1 MVKKKVILLDHSQIQ
16 TIMKNGGTKAL
27 DAIVSRGDKF
37 LYVRGARK
45 EISNTLTGEELN
57 DFDAWLNEKRY
68 AGKVE
73 QVDPVKTDKEKNK
86 FDPDHKRGT
95 QGNNQE
101 LWDMGARKFM
111 QDNKD
116 YYDFEVIS
124 RDKDFL
130 DNKFNKQTDLER
142 LNFDRV
148 SVKSAL
154 TDLLTDPDVD
164 YTQQQFDE
172 LKTKI
177 DAGQFGTSHNLE
189 EHKPTLPDS
198 YSDSIDKKS
207 VGRVNGLLRRGAPV
221 AVLGF
226 AAAAI
231 YPALE
236 ARAAAKDISLA
247 EAAVDAGLQLSEEDL
262 KSLAKEAGVDLAVSL
277 TPVGWLKKAWEV
289 IGNADDIVEVTQLYG
304 DVFPDNAAIQQLADV
319 AKAIEDSAAFDT
331 YKGVRDTL
339 VDAVGSVG
347 EAVSDVFTG
356 EDDLADATNEA
367 RDAVESAEIAAHG
380 AIKAGYS
387 LEEVSQA
394 FGASLHNSAD
404 ADSLALTA
412 DIEARLDTIEEE
424 WEDANPAPPTPSTP
438 DSTGDGWTSVGGH
451 NSSSNDDRDGSDRT
465 ERRREQRRESDY
477 QRGYKEGYRNGY
489 GDRGETGVIVH
500 GADGTSDAF
509 WDGYGTGYD
518 GGRYGSG
525 DAPDDNDSG
534 GGKRPLIVDLNN
546 DQSLALKPR
555 NESFTRFDVD
565 NDGYSEA
572 MAWVGGEDGFIV
584 VDLAANG
591 SSGPDGDI
599 TRAEEVILANLTPED
614 DSDLEALAKV
624 FDSNKDG
631 KVNAS
636 DARFNELKVWQDKDA
651 NGKVSAGELKTLAAH
666 GITEIDLTTFGEV
679 DAYVDGSR
687 IDANFNILKS
697 DGTTLLGGDA
707 VLSYE
712 NDGQKLVDTADGFK
726 IDFENANDAQYRV
739 VKKGQTADLNL
750 ASEGLR
756 GAFGNTGNDVLD
768 GSGLTEDAHLMGG
781 DGNDVLTGGAGD
793 DLLIGGKGA
802 DKLYG
807 GAGKDTLLI
816 DANDSDY
823 HGGEGYD
830 RLIFDGT
837 EDLSLDMAVRSVEF
851 ARTSSGNDVVTGG
864 QADDIMELGDGNDTA
879 YGSGGSDTL
888 NGGKGDDVLW
898 GDVDESHIYQ
908 FGANGETALQK
919 IGNTLKLTNSS
930 VADLGLETTGR
941 GKLVVDLAEEGA
953 QPTTRKKDYEPG
965 ETITIQAVY
974 LYETVWG
981 GNNPPSAYE
990 VTKTIDKNY
999 YDYLK
1004 NEQPQHFLE
1013 VISFGGSH
1021 QPGHIKIASDV
1032 NADNIYLH
1040 VEGGNYRQSW
1050 WHTVRSRYLTDPL
1063 PDPQYKAYLAANPE
1077 YEDVPPP
1084 PDGQIDQDG
1093 EVSFSELT
1101 DVADTDVEALRSQF
1115 DSNNDGAIT
1124 SEDERFDELRLWQDD
1139 NGNGV
1144 ADAGE
1149 LKTLTDLGVD
1159 RIDLTPTELNLN
1171 NNSDDLLIGGKG
1183 ADKLYGG
1190 RGNDVLVV
1198 DHEDTAYDGGDG
1210 NDWVQ
1215 FDTDQGMTYALG
1227 TGNFENAVGGRGNDN
1242 LTGTEGANTIQLGDG
1257 NDTASGLGGDDS
1269 LRGQSG
1275 NDTLNGGAGNDLLFG
1290 GDGNDILSG
1299 GADDDILVGG
1309 SGNDTYVFNRGFG
1322 KDTLTETSGT
1332 DTLRF
1337 TDNITLADLKIVT
1350 DAGDLKLYLIDPAKP
1365 NQALGDI
1372 ADVLTIKNWS
1382 ADNPE
1387 IERFEFADGSVLR
1400 EVEIREDGR
1409 LQLKGL
1415 TKGQPNIIYG
1425 SSLDDFVYGSFGND
1439 ILSAGKG
1446 EGGSSWQHLYG
1457 YGGDDTY
1464 LYGKGG
1470 GNTLLNY
1477 HEGENDGIDTVRF
1490 TDLNLSD
1497 FTISIHDYG
1506 LEDPNGKTLNFTWS
1520 SDGQSGQF
1528 RIADMGEHIE
1538 RFEFADGTT
1547 LSAIDFFSHGRIKFY
1562 GTDEDDVFVGSAA
1575 GEEIYGSAGA
1585 DIIDGGGGSDTIN
1598 YIKST
1603 EAVSV
1608 NLLTGTLSGGFAEG
1622 DQFSNVRTVVGS
1634 NHNDILVGDDWGNSL
1649 YAQNG
1654 IDHLE
1659 GKGGDDT
1666 LNAYGSGADYLD
1678 GGEGNDSVRYRWSRS
1693 AITVNLTDQSKNT
1706 GDATGDTYVSIE
1718 NVIGTNVHDDH
1729 ITGDAAN
1736 NKIWGNGGDDALIG
1750 KGGNDKLY
1758 GGDGDDFLRGGDG
1771 ADYLDGGDGDDTFI
1785 YSRGDG
1791 QDVIIGQG
1799 SSNEDEILFESG
1811 ISKANLWFDKS
1822 GDDLHVSVLV
1832 SGDAITLKGWYS
1844 AKTSGADGNHVDH
1857 LKVGSEEL
1865 SYQKIDALVS
1875 AMAAYRPDVGDG
1887 NGGVTSSTIP
1897 QPVQLAIN
1905 AAWS

>member
-177 DAGQFGTSHNLE
+177 DASQFGSSHNLE

-198 YSDSIDKKS
+198 YSDSIEKKS

-304 DVFPDNAAIQQLADV
+304 DVFPDNSAIQQLADV
-319 AKAIEDSAAFDT
+319 AKAIEDSAAFDA
-331 YKGVRDTL
+331 YKDVRDTL

-367 RDAVESAEIAAHG
+367 RDAVETAEIAAHG
-380 AIKAGYS
+380 AIEAGYS

-412 DIEARLDTIEEE
+412 DIEARLDTIEQE

-438 DSTGDGWTSVGGH
+438 DSTGNGWTSVGGH

-465 ERRREQRRESDY
+465 ERRREQRRETNY
-477 QRGYKEGYRNGY
+477 QRGYRDGYRDGVGHDY
-489 GDRGETGVIVH
+489 DDSPYPDTDDYWSGWRSGFDRG
-500 GADGTSDAF
+500 
-509 WDGYGTGYD
+509 YD
-518 GGRYGSG
+518 NAHNGSG
-525 DAPDDNDSG
+525 GSSDDNDSG

-546 DQSLALKPR
+546 DQSLALKPL

-565 NDGYSEA
+565 NDGYDEA

-756 GAFGNTGNDVLD
+756 GAFGNTGNDVLY

-781 DGNDVLTGGAGD
+781 DGNDALTGGAGD

-837 EDLSLDMAVRSVEF
+837 EDLSLDMAARGVEF
-851 ARTSSGNDVVTGG
+851 ARTSSGNDAVTGG
-864 QADDIMELGDGNDTA
+864 QADDTMELGDGNDTA
-879 YGSGGSDTL
+879 YGNGGSDTL

-919 IGNTLKLTNSS
+919 VGNTLKLTDSS
-930 VADLGLETTGR
+930 IAGLGLETAGR
-941 GKLVVDLAEEGA
+941 GKLVVDLPEEGA
-953 QPTTRKKDYEPG
+953 KPITRKKAYEQGELVSFLVVVKTEPYGDPFYAYGGGETYGEHNTIETKQVDSKYIEYLREHRPGAIRNVSHSLFLDPG
-965 ETITIQAVY
+965 EY
-974 LYETVWG
+974 LTLAYSHPWFAYIVDEEQKKDFMTPEWLNNSLLDPDYRQFVDAHPVYETV
-981 GNNPPSAYE
+981 
-990 VTKTIDKNY
+990 
-999 YDYLK
+999 
-1004 NEQPQHFLE
+1004 
-1013 VISFGGSH
+1013 
-1021 QPGHIKIASDV
+1021 
-1032 NADNIYLH
+1032 
-1040 VEGGNYRQSW
+1040 
-1050 WHTVRSRYLTDPL
+1050 
-1063 PDPQYKAYLAANPE
+1063 
-1077 YEDVPPP
+1077 PPP
-1084 PDGQIDQDG
+1084 LDGNIDQDG

-1101 DVADTDVEALRSQF
+1101 DVTDTDIEALRSQF
-1115 DSNNDGAIT
+1115 DSNGDGVI
-1124 SEDERFDELRLWQDD
+1124 SSDDERFDELRLWQDD

-1144 ADAGE
+1144 TDAGE
-1149 LKTLTDLGVD
+1149 LKTLSDLGVD
-1159 RIDLTPTELNLN
+1159 RIDLTSTELNLD
-1171 NNSDDLLIGGKG
+1171 NNSDDLLIGGEG

-1198 DHEDTAYDGGDG
+1198 DHEDTAYDGGEG

-1215 FDTDQGMTYALG
+1215 FDTDQGMTYSLS

-1242 LTGTEGANTIQLGDG
+1242 LTGTEDANTIQLGNG
-1257 NDTASGLGGDDS
+1257 NDTASGLGGDDT

-1290 GDGNDILSG
+1290 GDGDDVLKG
-1299 GADDDILVGG
+1299 GADDDVLNGG
-1309 SGNDTYVFNRGFG
+1309 IGS
-1322 KDTLTETSGT
+1322 DTLIGG
-1332 DTLRF
+1332 
-1337 TDNITLADLKIVT
+1337 V
-1350 DAGDLKLYLIDPAKP
+1350 
-1365 NQALGDI
+1365 
-1372 ADVLTIKNWS
+1372 
-1382 ADNPE
+1382 
-1387 IERFEFADGSVLR
+1387 
-1400 EVEIREDGR
+1400 
-1409 LQLKGL
+1409 
-1415 TKGQPNIIYG
+1415 
-1425 SSLDDFVYGSFGND
+1425 GND
-1439 ILSAGKG
+1439 IL
-1446 EGGSSWQHLYG
+1446 
-1457 YGGDDTY
+1457 
-1464 LYGKGG
+1464 
-1470 GNTLLNY
+1470 
-1477 HEGENDGIDTVRF
+1477 I
-1490 TDLNLSD
+1490 
-1497 FTISIHDYG
+1497 
-1506 LEDPNGKTLNFTWS
+1506 
-1520 SDGQSGQF
+1520 
-1528 RIADMGEHIE
+1528 
-1538 RFEFADGTT
+1538 
-1547 LSAIDFFSHGRIKFY
+1547 
-1562 GTDEDDVFVGSAA
+1562 
-1575 GEEIYGSAGA
+1575 
-1585 DIIDGGGGSDTIN
+1585 
-1598 YIKST
+1598 
-1603 EAVSV
+1603 
-1608 NLLTGTLSGGFAEG
+1608 
-1622 DQFSNVRTVVGS
+1622 
-1634 NHNDILVGDDWGNSL
+1634 
-1649 YAQNG
+1649 
-1654 IDHLE
+1654 
-1659 GKGGDDT
+1659 
-1666 LNAYGSGADYLD
+1666 
-1678 GGEGNDSVRYRWSRS
+1678 GGEGND
-1693 AITVNLTDQSKNT
+1693 
-1706 GDATGDTYVSIE
+1706 
-1718 NVIGTNVHDDH
+1718 
-1729 ITGDAAN
+1729 
-1736 NKIWGNGGDDALIG
+1736 
-1750 KGGNDKLY
+1750 
-1758 GGDGDDFLRGGDG
+1758 
-1771 ADYLDGGDGDDTFI
+1771 TFK
-1785 YSRGDG
+1785 YSRGHG
-1791 QDVIIGQG
+1791 QDRILGQG
-1799 SSNEDEILFESG
+1799 SVNDDELLFGSG
-1811 ISKANLWFDKS
+1811 VSKSDLWFDKS
-1822 GDDLHVSVLV
+1822 GDDLQVSVLG
-1832 SGDAITLKGWYS
+1832 SHDTITLEGWYTS
-1844 AKTSGADGNHVDH
+1844 ETSGAAGKHLDH
-1857 LKVGSEEL
+1857 LKIGAEEL
-1865 SYQKIDALVS
+1865 SYKDISSLVS
-1875 AMAAYRPDVGDG
+1875 AMASYRPDIGDG
-1887 NGGVTSSTIP
+1887 NGGVTSSAIP